1 MIIIDPTHNGPPGS
15 GHGGVAAGR
24 FAELVDPHRARV
36 RFHAFIPLAK
46 PLTGQPA
53 DDGAVAVSDGDT
65 LIATVAPTDPFAP
78 FADLPVPELDDVAA
92 AEARWYAAYRDRHP
106 FPTCFGCGP
115 ARPERDG
122 LHLRPGA
129 LAGLDV
135 HATTWR
141 PTLDGPTPAWLVWAA
156 LDCGSAGPA
165 LAGMPDGASV
175 VTGELSRRH
184 PQHGARRRHGG
195 DRQPRHQPQRPKD
208 QGRRRAHRPPHRPAP
223 RRRHLHLV
231 HHRPGADTMTL
242 RRPDPRPNRALIF
255 TPMEQRRHLIV
266 DAAVLA
272 DQLGYHTVL
281 VPEGWG
287 FDAGVV
293 LAEIALKT
301 TRIRIATGITSI
313 WGRSPATLAMMAA
326 TLDDLSGGRFTLGL
340 GTSTPTLAEQF
351 HDVAFHRPA
360 ARLAHTLSQVRTL
373 LHGERITPTGGGRGL
388 RLGVP
393 ARPDLPIW
401 VAALGPRA
409 TATAVRAADGWY
421 PALVPRDRIDTLRS
435 SAATAARGIP
445 P

>member
-1 MIIIDPTHNGPPGS
+1 
-15 GHGGVAAGR
+15 
-24 FAELVDPHRARV
+24 
-36 RFHAFIPLAK
+36 
-46 PLTGQPA
+46 
-53 DDGAVAVSDGDT
+53 
-65 LIATVAPTDPFAP
+65 
-78 FADLPVPELDDVAA
+78 
-92 AEARWYAAYRDRHP
+92 
-106 FPTCFGCGP
+106 
-115 ARPERDG
+115 
-122 LHLRPGA
+122 
-129 LAGLDV
+129 
-135 HATTWR
+135 
-141 PTLDGPTPAWLVWAA
+141 
-156 LDCGSAGPA
+156 
-165 LAGMPDGASV
+165 
-175 VTGELSRRH
+175 
-184 PQHGARRRHGG
+184 
-195 DRQPRHQPQRPKD
+195 
-208 QGRRRAHRPPHRPAP
+208 
-223 RRRHLHLV
+223 
-231 HHRPGADTMTL
+231 MTL
-242 RRPDPRPNRALIF
+242 RHPDPRPNRALIF

-313 WGRSPATLAMMAA
+313 WGRSPATIAMMAA

-360 ARLAHTLSQVRTL
+360 TRLAHTLSQVRAL

-435 SAATAARGIP
+435 SAATADGGSHPDRRADDRRRQQRSAIRRAARRLVPHRHGP
-445 P
+445 PLRRLRRLARLPRRGPRHTGGQPPPGTRRPRLAPRRRPAPRATRRHRRPARHRRSARPVGRTRRHRRCVRRPGRSRSRARRRRNRRPTHPAHRRLMTTPSSPTADHSPGHAELQGGMGGMTDDASSFDPDSLPRVDAADPNPPSG